1 MRFDKMIARLGPNGK
16 MRYIIIILPLLE
28 DAIDSKKI
36 ERGKKEITYLGRDL
50 FILVTLS
57 S

>member
-16 MRYIIIILPLLE
+16 MKYIIIILPLLE